1 MRDRK
6 RLIPIY
12 LKIGISHTEKL
23 PDMRIGQLFENI
35 RTAMGGDLFYIEDDV
50 LLDEMLKWLQRSAEH
65 GDN

>member
-1 MRDRK
+1 
-6 RLIPIY
+6 
-12 LKIGISHTEKL
+12 
-23 PDMRIGQLFENI
+23 MRIGQLFENI